1 MSQTPP
7 DAGARTTAGTPAD
20 AVPDSADPAAVPA
33 VPGARGA
40 RTLVRPL
47 LAALGTAAVIAW
59 LGLAW
64 ATTRTLAPGSTV
76 SGVDVSGMTRAQAV
90 AAVDDALGTVL
101 QQPVTL
107 TVDDATDELVPAR
120 SGVSVDAAASV
131 DRLTGPSLSPV
142 TLVRRLT
149 GTAVDAVVDVD
160 ADALTTALN
169 ARLDTLA
176 TGVADAVV
184 TLDGTIPVL
193 TPGAVGAGLDVAA
206 SVDAMAD
213 AWPLGETTIAL
224 ASGTAYPAVTDAD
237 AQDFIDTVLTP
248 LLSGDITV
256 TAAGTSAADAA
267 AGDAVLTPQALAAL
281 TTISATDGT
290 LSAALDADALHDAV
304 VAALGEGIETPA
316 TDATWTIDGTPETAA
331 AAKPVYHPSATGTG
345 IDPAALAE
353 AVLAA
358 GTDSDGDRTATA
370 PITVLQPEVTTPEEE
385 WGITEIVGE
394 FSTPYVSQYGRDQNL
409 QRGTEMI
416 NGTLV
421 APGETFSTTDALGP
435 VDLEHGYTYAGV
447 VTDGQH
453 TDAMGGGLSQVGT
466 TVFNAGFEAGMDDVE
481 HWPHTYWFTRYPAG
495 REATIWTGVKD
506 VKWRNSTPYAVL
518 VQAWA
523 GDGEVHVRLWST
535 PYYEVTITE
544 GEHTNYRPYATVHS
558 SGPGCDP
565 YGGGT
570 QGFDVTVTR
579 TRTHDG
585 ERLPDDVL
593 TTAYDSDN
601 PVVCN

>member
-1 MSQTPP
+1 MNQVPLDDVASS
-7 DAGARTTAGTPAD
+7 
-20 AVPDSADPAAVPA
+20 AVGSPAAAPEASAASAARAGHA
-33 VPGARGA
+33 V
-40 RTLVRPL
+40 LRPL
-47 LAALGTAAVIAW
+47 LAALGATLLIAW

-64 ATTRTLAPGSTV
+64 ATTRTLAPGSAV
-76 SGVDVSGMTRAQAV
+76 SGVDVSGMTRAEAV
-90 AAVDDALGTVL
+90 AAVEAGIGAQLE
-101 QQPVTL
+101 QPATL
-107 TVDDATDELVPAR
+107 IVDDASDTLVPAR
-120 SGVSVDAAASV
+120 SGVSVDAAASI
-131 DRLTGPSLSPV
+131 DRLTGPTLNPV
-142 TLVRRLT
+142 TLVRRLS
-149 GTAVDAVVDVD
+149 GTRVDAVVAVD
-160 ADALTTALN
+160 ADALTRALN
-169 ARLDTLA
+169 TRLDTLA
-176 TGVADAVV
+176 TGTADAVV
-184 TLDGTIPVL
+184 TLDGTTPVL
-193 TPGAVGAGLDVAA
+193 TPGSVGTGLDVAA
-206 SVDAMAD
+206 SVSALTD
-213 AWPLGETTIAL
+213 AWPLGADSIAL
-224 ASGTAYPAVTDAD
+224 ASGTANPAITDAD
-237 AQDFIDTVLTP
+237 AKDFIDTVLSP
-248 LLSGDITV
+248 LLNADITV
-256 TAAGTSAADAA
+256 TAADTGAA
-267 AGDAVLTPQALAAL
+267 AATGEAVLTPAMLAAM
-281 TTISATDGT
+281 TTIDSSDGT
-290 LSAALDADALHDAV
+290 LTAVLDADALHDAV

-316 TDATWTIDGTPETAA
+316 TDATWTIDGDPATAA
-331 AAKPVYHPSATGTG
+331 DAAPVYHAATTGTG
-345 IDPAALAE
+345 IDAGDLAD

-358 GTDSDGDRTATA
+358 GTEVGGARTATA
-370 PITVLQPEVTTPEEE
+370 TVAVLQPEVATPEEE
-385 WGITEIVGE
+385 WGIAEIVGE
-394 FSTPYVSQYGRDQNL
+394 FSTPYFSQYGRDQNL

-506 VKWRNSTPYAVL
+506 VKWRNSTPYTVL

-544 GEHTNYRPYATVHS
+544 GEHTNYRPYATVHG
-558 SGPGCDP
+558 SGPGCEP

-579 TRTHDG
+579 TRSHDG

-601 PVVCN
+601 PVVCS

>member
-1 MSQTPP
+1 MNHAPLDDVAPSS
-7 DAGARTTAGTPAD
+7 
-20 AVPDSADPAAVPA
+20 AVDSPAAATAPVA
-33 VPGARGA
+33 SAAPGARAGHPV
-40 RTLVRPL
+40 LRPL
-47 LAALGTAAVIAW
+47 LVTLGAALLIAW

-64 ATTRTLAPGSTV
+64 ATTRTLAPGSSV
-76 SGVDVSGMTRAQAV
+76 SGVDVSGMTRAQAI
-90 AAVDDALGTVL
+90 AAVDAGIGVQLE
-101 QQPVTL
+101 QPVTL
-107 TVDDATDELVPAR
+107 TVDDATDTLVPAR

-131 DRLTGPSLSPV
+131 DRLTGPTLSPV
-142 TLVRRLT
+142 TLVRRLAGT
-149 GTAVDAVVDVD
+149 GVDAVIDVD
-160 ADALTTALN
+160 DAALTSALN

-176 TGVADAVV
+176 SGVADAVV
-184 TLDGTIPVL
+184 TLEGTTPVL
-193 TPGAVGAGLDVAA
+193 TPGAVGTGLDVEA
-206 SVDAMAD
+206 SVTALTD
-213 AWPLGETTIAL
+213 AWPLGKDTIAL
-224 ASGTAYPAVTDAD
+224 ASGAATPAVTDAD

-248 LLSGDITV
+248 LLSDDITV

-267 AGDAVLTPQALAAL
+267 AGDAVLTPAALAAM
-281 TTISATDGT
+281 TTIAAPDGT
-290 LSAALDADALHDAV
+290 LTAALDAEALHDAV

-316 TDATWTIDGTPETAA
+316 TDATWTIDGDPETAA
-331 AAKPVYHPSATGTG
+331 AAKPVYQPAATGTG
-345 IDPAALAE
+345 IDAGALAE

-358 GTDSDGDRTATA
+358 GTEADGDRMVTA
-370 PITVLQPEVTTPEEE
+370 PITVLQPEVTTAEDE
-385 WGITEIVGE
+385 WGIVEIVGE
-394 FSTPYVSQYGRDQNL
+394 YSTPYVSQYGRDQNL

-416 NGTLV
+416 NGALV

-435 VDLEHGYTYAGV
+435 VDLDHGYTYAGV

-506 VKWRNSTPYAVL
+506 VKWRNSTPYTVL

-544 GEHTNYRPYATVHS
+544 GEHTNYRPYATVYS
-558 SGPGCDP
+558 SGPGCEP

-579 TRTHDG
+579 TRSHDG
-585 ERLPDDVL
+585 ESLPDDVL

-601 PVVCN
+601 PVVCS

>member
-1 MSQTPP
+1 M
-7 DAGARTTAGTPAD
+7 RTA
-20 AVPDSADPAAVPA
+20 
-33 VPGARGA
+33 
-40 RTLVRPL
+40 LRPL
-47 LAALGTAAVIAW
+47 LVSLGAALLIAW
-59 LGLAW
+59 AGLAW
-64 ATTRTLAPGSTV
+64 ATTRSLAPGSAV
-76 SGVDVSGMTRAQAV
+76 SGVDVSGLTRAEAITAV
-90 AAVDDALGTVL
+90 EEGIGAALD
-101 QQPVTL
+101 QPVTL
-107 TVDDATDELVPAR
+107 TVDDASDQLVPAQA
-120 SGVSVDAAASV
+120 GVSVDAAASV
-131 DRLTGPSLSPV
+131 DRLTGP
-142 TLVRRLT
+142 TLNPITLIRRLL
-149 GTAVDAVVDVD
+149 GTTVDAVTRVDTR
-160 ADALTTALN
+160 ALTAALN

-176 TGVADAVV
+176 SGTADAVV
-184 TLDGTIPVL
+184 TLEGTTPVL
-193 TPGAVGAGLDVAA
+193 TPGSVGTGLDVGS
-206 SVDAMAD
+206 SVTALSAH
-213 AWPLGETTIAL
+213 WPLGETTIAL
-224 ASGTAYPAVTDAD
+224 ATGTATPAVTDAD

-248 LLSGDITV
+248 LLSADITV
-256 TAAGTSAADAA
+256 TATGTSAANTAA
-267 AGDAVLTPQALAAL
+267 DDAVLTPTTLASL
-281 TTISATDGT
+281 TSITAPDGQLTAT
-290 LSAALDADALHDAV
+290 LDADALHDVV

-316 TDATWTIDGTPETAA
+316 VDATWTIDGTPEVAA
-331 AAKPVYHPSATGTG
+331 DATPVYHPAATGTG
-345 IDPAALAE
+345 IDRAALAD

-358 GTDSDGDRTATA
+358 GTDTTATRTVTA
-370 PITVLQPEVTTPEEE
+370 PITELKPQTTTPQEE
-385 WGITEIVGE
+385 WGITEVIGE

-421 APGETFSTTDALGP
+421 APGETFSTEAALGP

-544 GEHTNYRPYATVHS
+544 GEHTNYRAYATVYS
-558 SGPGCDP
+558 SGPGCEP

-579 TRTHDG
+579 TRVHDG
-585 ERLPDDVL
+585 EHLPDDVL

-601 PVVCN
+601 PVVCR

>member
-7 DAGARTTAGTPAD
+7 DVGARASAGPHAD
-20 AVPDSADPAAVPA
+20 AVPDSAEPVAALGGTA
-33 VPGARGA
+33 ARGTRA
-40 RTLVRPL
+40 IVRPL
-47 LAALGTAAVIAW
+47 LAALGATLAIAW

-64 ATTRTLAPGSTV
+64 ATTRTLAPGSSV

-90 AAVDDALGTVL
+90 AAVDTAIGAQLE
-101 QQPVTL
+101 QPVTL
-107 TVDDATDELVPAR
+107 TVDEATDTLIPAS

-131 DRLTGPSLSPV
+131 DRLTGPTLNPL
-142 TLVRRLT
+142 TLVRRLA
-149 GTAVDAVVDVD
+149 GTAVDAVTRVDS
-160 ADALTTALN
+160 DALTRALN
-169 ARLDTLA
+169 ARLGTLA
-176 TGVADAVV
+176 TGTADAVV
-184 TLDGTIPVL
+184 TLDGTTPVL
-193 TPGAVGAGLDVAA
+193 TPGSVGTGLNVAE
-206 SVDAMAD
+206 SVSALTG
-213 AWPLGETTIAL
+213 AWPLEETTIAL
-224 ASGTAYPAVTDAD
+224 AAGTANPAVTDAE
-237 AQDFIDTVLTP
+237 AQEFIDTVLTP
-248 LLSGDITV
+248 LLSDDITV
-256 TAAGTSAADAA
+256 TTAGAGTDAAGTSILA
-267 AGDAVLTPQALAAL
+267 PEALAAL
-281 TTISATDGT
+281 TDIDSTDGVLT
-290 LSAALDADALHDAV
+290 ATLDAEALHAAV
-304 VAALGEGIETPA
+304 LADLGGDIEAPA
-316 TDATWTIDGTPETAA
+316 TDATWTIDGNPDTAVDA
-331 AAKPVYHPSATGTG
+331 TPVYHPSATGTG
-345 IDPAALAE
+345 IDPSTLAE

-358 GTDSDGDRTATA
+358 GTEADGDRTATA
-370 PITVLQPEVTTPEEE
+370 TVVVLQPEVTMPEEE
-385 WGITEIVGE
+385 WGIVEIVGE

-421 APGETFSTTDALGP
+421 PPGETFSTTDALGP

-506 VKWRNSTPYAVL
+506 VKWRNSTPYTVL

-544 GEHTNYRPYATVHS
+544 GEHTNYRPYATVYG
-558 SGPGCDP
+558 SGPGCEP

-579 TRTHDG
+579 TRSHDG
-585 ERLPDDVL
+585 ESLPDDVL

-601 PVVCN
+601 PVVCR